1 MAPATTIAGT
11 FSRTVTTTFVLKAT
25 LTHNGKLVETFSV
38 SRRHRASFENLT
50 RSNNDAVSWLGRQ
63 LVKKMVTSKRV
74 MAIAG
79 QLERSTSNAVA
90 SAASSGPTGLI
101 SATPQ
106 GAAYAF
112 IVGIEKYRDLPSPDG
127 ARADA
132 EAFAQIMKTTLG
144 LPNERVRVALDD
156 RATAADIRRGVK
168 WLTDNVPAGGRAY
181 FFFSGHGAPDPS
193 SGTSYLV
200 PYDGDPSSLVESAI
214 GLKTLIDTLV
224 KLGIW
229 LAGLFI
235 AAIVVMPG
243 LTAAS
248 LLAGLGIGAVAIGFA
263 FQDIFENFLAGVLIM
278 LREKMRIGDVIECEG
293 ITGKVE
299 HITLRE
305 THVRKLSGEL
315 TVVPN
320 SILFKNPVE
329 ILTDDSQRRH
339 EVVVGVSYDT
349 QLDRAA
355 EVIRQAVED
364 VEDVLASKGID
375 IFAQEFNSSSV
386 DFLVRW
392 WAGSTP
398 RDGWESKDKVVRAVK
413 AALDEAGI
421 EIPFPYV
428 THTFKETVPVSHLG
442 DTSRSTP

>member
-1 MAPATTIAGT
+1 DMIVG
-11 FSRTVTTTFVLKAT
+11 RTEL
-25 LTHNGKLVETFSV
+25 
-38 SRRHRASFENLT
+38 RAS
-50 RSNNDAVSWLGRQ
+50 
-63 LVKKMVTSKRV
+63 
-74 MAIAG
+74 
-79 QLERSTSNAVA
+79 
-90 SAASSGPTGLI
+90 
-101 SATPQ
+101 
-106 GAAYAF
+106 
-112 IVGIEKYRDLPSPDG
+112 
-127 ARADA
+127 
-132 EAFAQIMKTTLG
+132 
-144 LPNERVRVALDD
+144 
-156 RATAADIRRGVK
+156 
-168 WLTDNVPAGGRAY
+168 
-181 FFFSGHGAPDPS
+181 
-193 SGTSYLV
+193 
-200 PYDGDPSSLVESAI
+200 
-214 GLKTLIDTLV
+214 LKTLIDTLV

>member
-1 MAPATTIAGT
+1 MNYIETLRDQLQDMGEGFVESLPSLAIAIFIVFLTWIVARFGARI
-11 FSRTVTTTFVLKAT
+11 SDMIVGRTEL
-25 LTHNGKLVETFSV
+25 
-38 SRRHRASFENLT
+38 RAS
-50 RSNNDAVSWLGRQ
+50 
-63 LVKKMVTSKRV
+63 
-74 MAIAG
+74 
-79 QLERSTSNAVA
+79 
-90 SAASSGPTGLI
+90 
-101 SATPQ
+101 
-106 GAAYAF
+106 
-112 IVGIEKYRDLPSPDG
+112 
-127 ARADA
+127 
-132 EAFAQIMKTTLG
+132 
-144 LPNERVRVALDD
+144 
-156 RATAADIRRGVK
+156 
-168 WLTDNVPAGGRAY
+168 
-181 FFFSGHGAPDPS
+181 
-193 SGTSYLV
+193 
-200 PYDGDPSSLVESAI
+200 
-214 GLKTLIDTLV
+214 LKTLIDTLV

-278 LREKMRIGDVIECEG
+278 LREKMRIGDVIDCEG

>member
-1 MAPATTIAGT
+1 MNYIETLRDQLQDMGEGFVESLPSLAIAIFIVFLTWIVARFGARI
-11 FSRTVTTTFVLKAT
+11 SDMIVGRTEL
-25 LTHNGKLVETFSV
+25 
-38 SRRHRASFENLT
+38 RAS
-50 RSNNDAVSWLGRQ
+50 
-63 LVKKMVTSKRV
+63 
-74 MAIAG
+74 
-79 QLERSTSNAVA
+79 
-90 SAASSGPTGLI
+90 
-101 SATPQ
+101 
-106 GAAYAF
+106 
-112 IVGIEKYRDLPSPDG
+112 
-127 ARADA
+127 
-132 EAFAQIMKTTLG
+132 
-144 LPNERVRVALDD
+144 
-156 RATAADIRRGVK
+156 
-168 WLTDNVPAGGRAY
+168 
-181 FFFSGHGAPDPS
+181 
-193 SGTSYLV
+193 
-200 PYDGDPSSLVESAI
+200 
-214 GLKTLIDTLV
+214 LKTLIDTLV
-224 KLGIW
+224 KLGVW

-293 ITGKVE
+293 ISGKVE

>member
-1 MAPATTIAGT
+1 MNYIETLRDQLQDMGEGFVESLPSLAIAIFIVFLTWIVARFGARI
-11 FSRTVTTTFVLKAT
+11 SDMIVGRTEL
-25 LTHNGKLVETFSV
+25 
-38 SRRHRASFENLT
+38 RAS
-50 RSNNDAVSWLGRQ
+50 
-63 LVKKMVTSKRV
+63 
-74 MAIAG
+74 
-79 QLERSTSNAVA
+79 
-90 SAASSGPTGLI
+90 
-101 SATPQ
+101 
-106 GAAYAF
+106 
-112 IVGIEKYRDLPSPDG
+112 
-127 ARADA
+127 
-132 EAFAQIMKTTLG
+132 
-144 LPNERVRVALDD
+144 
-156 RATAADIRRGVK
+156 
-168 WLTDNVPAGGRAY
+168 
-181 FFFSGHGAPDPS
+181 
-193 SGTSYLV
+193 
-200 PYDGDPSSLVESAI
+200 
-214 GLKTLIDTLV
+214 LKTLIDTLV
-224 KLGIW
+224 KLGVW

-349 QLDRAA
+349 NLDHAA
-355 EVIRQAVED
+355 DVIRRAVQGVED
-364 VEDVLASKGID
+364 VDSEKTLD
-375 IFAQEFNSSSV
+375 IFAQEFNASSV

-398 RDGWESKDKVVRAVK
+398 RSGWESKDKVVRAIK
-413 AALDEAGI
+413 AGLDDAGI

-428 THTFKETVPVSHLG
+428 THTFKEKIPLG
-442 DTSRSTP
+442 KDVGEAA

>member
-1 MAPATTIAGT
+1 VNYIKTLRDQLQDMGEGFVESLPSLAIAIFIVFLTWIVARFGARI
-11 FSRTVTTTFVLKAT
+11 SDMIVGRTEL
-25 LTHNGKLVETFSV
+25 
-38 SRRHRASFENLT
+38 RAS
-50 RSNNDAVSWLGRQ
+50 
-63 LVKKMVTSKRV
+63 
-74 MAIAG
+74 
-79 QLERSTSNAVA
+79 
-90 SAASSGPTGLI
+90 
-101 SATPQ
+101 
-106 GAAYAF
+106 
-112 IVGIEKYRDLPSPDG
+112 
-127 ARADA
+127 
-132 EAFAQIMKTTLG
+132 
-144 LPNERVRVALDD
+144 
-156 RATAADIRRGVK
+156 
-168 WLTDNVPAGGRAY
+168 
-181 FFFSGHGAPDPS
+181 
-193 SGTSYLV
+193 
-200 PYDGDPSSLVESAI
+200 
-214 GLKTLIDTLV
+214 LKTLIDTLV